1 MTATAQEAIA
11 LRTRPGERRPRRSLA
26 SLMML
31 PACLLLTVAFAFPYA
46 YMIYVSFLTHTAART
61 IVHLFTL
68 KNYSEILGDPYNWA
82 VFGRTFAA
90 AVIVTLASLALAYPI
105 AYHLARTRG
114 RWQSLFLL
122 IVLSPLLVGV
132 VIRSYGWMIL
142 LANTGLVN
150 SILRQA
156 GVVAHPLPLMYNLFG
171 VSVGL
176 IHIFMPFM
184 ILTITGALQTIDPDL
199 EHMARSLGA
208 DPRATFATIV
218 WPLSLPGVYAG
229 TVLVFVQAMSAYATP
244 TLLGGFRVIT
254 APILVVQTTIESFN
268 WPMAAAMGLVLF
280 VASLIAIGLYSRMV
294 AARLRVLA

>member
-1 MTATAQEAIA
+1 MTATAGEAIVI
-11 LRTRPGERRPRRSLA
+11 RTRPGEGRRRSLA
-26 SLMML
+26 PLMIL
-31 PACLLLTVAFAFPYA
+31 PAGLLLTGSFVFPYA
-46 YMIYVSFLTHTAART
+46 YMVYVSFLTHTATRT
-61 IVHLFTL
+61 IVRILTL
-68 KNYSEILGDPYNWA
+68 ANYTEILGDAYNWA

-90 AVIVTLASLALAYPI
+90 ALLVTAASLVLAYPI
-105 AYHLARTRG
+105 AYHLARMRG
-114 RWQSLFLL
+114 RRQSLLLL

-142 LANTGLVN
+142 LANTGLIN
-150 SILRQA
+150 SFLRQA
-156 GVVAHPLPLMYNLFG
+156 GVLLHPLPLMYNLFG

-176 IHIFMPFM
+176 VHIFMPFM
-184 ILTITGALQTIDPDL
+184 ILTIAGALQTIDPDL

-208 DPRATFATIV
+208 GPVATFTKIV

-268 WPMAAAMGLVLF
+268 WPMASAMGLLLF
-280 VASLIAIGLYSRMV
+280 VASLFAIGLYSRAV
-294 AARLRVLA
+294 AGRLRVLA